1 MNSGEEVGSKIYSR
15 KQSLRR
21 GDSSFFCHSLVYPA
35 ETYCF
40 RLNATAPGGG
50 SVLVGKILRH
60 TKKIADAVS
69 GMRLECQRCAC
80 RTKLLCVS
88 AARFTSE
95 KPANESNSISR
106 FGPAWGPKPR
116 PTGCAL
122 EAGTQIKVPN
132 P

>member
-50 SVLVGKILRH
+50 SVLVGKSLRH
-60 TKKIADAVS
+60 TKKLQMPCSACGSNVNAVLAELNYYAFPQQDS
-69 GMRLECQRCAC
+69 L
-80 RTKLLCVS
+80 
-88 AARFTSE
+88 
-95 KPANESNSISR
+95 
-106 FGPAWGPKPR
+106 PK
-116 PTGCAL
+116 
-122 EAGTQIKVPN
+122 N
-132 P
+132 PLTRAIP